1 MSVGGF
7 VDGGTKAFNTCR
19 RSVFDMRLWEC
30 SLLKSMTDL
39 VININLH

>member
-7 VDGGTKAFNTCR
+7 VDGGTKAFNTYR